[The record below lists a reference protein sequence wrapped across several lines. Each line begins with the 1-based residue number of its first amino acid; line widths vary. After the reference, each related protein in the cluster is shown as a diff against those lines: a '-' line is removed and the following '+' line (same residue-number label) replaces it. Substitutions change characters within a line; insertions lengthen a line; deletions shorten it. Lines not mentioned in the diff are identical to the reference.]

1 MKSRHRRNR
10 CDFPERLPHVQHD
23 RVAAGEELAGA
34 GDRVFRVIGSVVAE
48 EDWQAAH
55 LRLHI
60 IAEAIARVL
69 PTTADRAAALRR
81 IAELLVV
88 LAESDMRGRYGRGP
102 WRLIKWLLD
111 PFALVGV
118 YLLLVSFLLDRPGD
132 AVGLSL
138 ACAVIPFQLV
148 MMSCLNAL
156 DSIRVRR
163 SIIANM
169 SFPRGLIP
177 ASSALTESIAFVASL
192 LLLALMMAAYGV
204 APTPAALWLPVVLAV
219 NLALAAAFA
228 YPAALLAI
236 WVPDLRAFV
245 FSFIRTLFFLAPGL
259 VALQEIEGTAHDL
272 VKINPLTGLFEAYR
286 DVLLYGQSPEAW
298 QLLLPLG
305 AAALL
310 AAIFIPIYHS
320 EQRHLAKA
328 LT

>member
-1 MKSRHRRNR
+1 MA
-10 CDFPERLPHVQHD
+10 Q
-23 RVAAGEELAGA
+23 
-34 GDRVFRVIGSVVAE
+34 
-48 EDWQAAH
+48 
-55 LRLHI
+55 
-60 IAEAIARVL
+60 AIARAVLTNPERADDL
-69 PTTADRAAALRR
+69 PTSAAFSSGGAAGPRR
-81 IAELLVV
+81 TLELLVA

-118 YLLLVSFLLDRPGD
+118 YLLLVSVVLDRPGE
-132 AVGLSL
+132 AIGLSL

-148 MMSCLNAL
+148 MASCLNAL
-156 DSIRVRR
+156 DSTRVRR
-163 SIIANM
+163 PIIANM

-177 ASSALTESIAFVASL
+177 ASSALTETIAFIASL
-192 LLLALMMAAYGV
+192 LLLGLMMAVYGV
-204 APTPAALWLPVVLAV
+204 APTAHALWLPAVLAV
-219 NLALAAAFA
+219 NLALAVTFA

-245 FSFIRTLFFLAPGL
+245 VSFIRTLFFLAPGL
-259 VALQEIEGTAHDL
+259 VALQDVEGTAHDL
-272 VKINPLTGLFEAYR
+272 LKINPLTGLFEAYR

>member
-1 MKSRHRRNR
+1 MAK
-10 CDFPERLPHVQHD
+10 
-23 RVAAGEELAGA
+23 AGSFGGTAG
-34 GDRVFRVIGSVVAE
+34 
-48 EDWQAAH
+48 
-55 LRLHI
+55 
-60 IAEAIARVL
+60 
-69 PTTADRAAALRR
+69 LRR

-118 YLLLVSFLLDRPGD
+118 YLLLVSFVLDRPGE
-132 AVGLSL
+132 AIGLSL

-177 ASSALTESIAFVASL
+177 ASSALTESIASVASL
-192 LLLALMMAAYGV
+192 LLLALMMAVYGI
-204 APTPAALWLPVVLAV
+204 APTPAALWLPVVLVV
-219 NLALAAAFA
+219 NLALAVAFA

-245 FSFIRTLFFLAPGL
+245 TSFIRTLFFLAPGL
-259 VALQEIEGTAHDL
+259 VALHEIDGTAHDL
-272 VKINPLTGLFEAYR
+272 LKINPLTGLFEAYR
-286 DVLLYGQSPEAW
+286 DALLYGHAPEAW
-298 QLLLPLG
+298 ELLFPLG

-310 AAIFIPIYHS
+310 AAVFVPIYRS
-320 EQRHLAKA
+320 EQRHLAKVLA
-328 LT
+328 